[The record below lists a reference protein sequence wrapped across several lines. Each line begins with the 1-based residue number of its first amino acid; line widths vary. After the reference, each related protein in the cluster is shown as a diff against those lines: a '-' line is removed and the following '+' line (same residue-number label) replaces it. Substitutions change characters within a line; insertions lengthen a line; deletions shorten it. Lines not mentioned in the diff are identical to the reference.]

1 MTGQV
6 ISKKLMLLGEIGV
19 GKTSLIRRFVLNEF
33 NFDYRPTMGVDIYR
47 QRVTGLGPAGNQ
59 TVELVIW
66 DIDGNYGQSIFR
78 HVYSKGTAGALIV
91 GDLSRAP
98 TIEQMARLADDFAE
112 AMPGRYSALVLNK
125 ADLLRPDELVVP
137 SVFADLEQPPVFTSA
152 LNGAGVQDVFKAA
165 AATILRQEA

>member
-59 TVELVIW
+59 TVELA
-66 DIDGNYGQSIFR
+66 G
-78 HVYSKGTAGALIV
+78 GAL
-91 GDLSRAP
+91 
-98 TIEQMARLADDFAE
+98 RLGKVPVVRYPFELENAVAAE
-112 AMPGRYSALVLNK
+112 
-125 ADLLRPDELVVP
+125 
-137 SVFADLEQPPVFTSA
+137 
-152 LNGAGVQDVFKAA
+152 
-165 AATILRQEA
+165 